1 MGRRKASHMELR
13 INGLTPEQCR
23 LLDCIWAIQDQ
34 EEFESWF
41 CTLQYRTMQEVES
54 LLELLRQ
61 EMMER
66 YLDMDSLTEARAY
79 LDNIRYQ

>member
-1 MGRRKASHMELR
+1 MELR
-13 INGLTPEQCR
+13 IDGLTIEQCR
-23 LLDCIWAIQDQ
+23 LLDCIWAIQDS
-34 EEFESWF
+34 EEFESWY

-54 LLELLRQ
+54 LLELIGH

-79 LDNIRYQ
+79 LDNIRSR

>member
-1 MGRRKASHMELR
+1 MEIIR
-13 INGLTPEQCR
+13 IDGLTTEQCR

-34 EEFESWF
+34 EEFESWY

-54 LLELLRQ
+54 LLELIRQ

-79 LDNIRYQ
+79 IDNIRSR

>member
-1 MGRRKASHMELR
+1 MELK
-13 INGLTPEQCR
+13 IDGLTVEQCR
-23 LLDCIWAIQDQ
+23 LLDCIWAIQDK

-54 LLELLRQ
+54 LLELIRL

-66 YLDMDSLTEARAY
+66 YLNMDSLSTARAY
-79 LDNIRYQ
+79 IDNIRSRN

>member
-1 MGRRKASHMELR
+1 MELS
-13 INGLTPEQCR
+13 IDGLTPEQCL
-23 LLDCIWAIQDQ
+23 LLDCIWIIQDQ

-41 CTLQYRTMQEVES
+41 CTLQYRIMQEVES

-66 YLDMDSLTEARAY
+66 ELNMDSLTEARAY
-79 LDNIRYQ
+79 IDNIRRK

>member
-1 MGRRKASHMELR
+1 MDIR
-13 INGLTPEQCR
+13 IDGLTPEQCR
-23 LLDCIWAIQDQ
+23 LLDCIWAIEDQD
-34 EEFESWF
+34 EFESWYG
-41 CTLQYRTMQEVES
+41 TLQYRTMQEVES

-79 LDNIRYQ
+79 LDNIRYS

>member
-1 MGRRKASHMELR
+1 MNIR
-13 INGLTPEQCR
+13 IDGLTPEQCR
-23 LLDCIWAIQDQ
+23 LLDCIWIIQDQ

-66 YLDMDSLTEARAY
+66 ELNMDSLTEARAY
-79 LDNIRYQ
+79 IDNIRYQ

>member
-1 MGRRKASHMELR
+1 MELR
-13 INGLTPEQCR
+13 IDGLTVEQCR

-34 EEFESWF
+34 EEFESWY

-54 LLELLRQ
+54 LLELIRL

-66 YLDMDSLTEARAY
+66 YLDMDSLSTARAY
-79 LDNIRYQ
+79 IDNIRAQ

>member
-1 MGRRKASHMELR
+1 MELR
-13 INGLTPEQCR
+13 IDGLTVEQCR
-23 LLDCIWAIQDQ
+23 LLDCIWAIQDK

-54 LLELLRQ
+54 LLELIRL

-66 YLDMDSLTEARAY
+66 YLDMDSLSTARAY
-79 LDNIRYQ
+79 IDNIRSWD

>member
-1 MGRRKASHMELR
+1 MELK
-13 INGLTPEQCR
+13 IDGLTPEQCR
-23 LLDCIWAIQDQ
+23 LLDCIWIIQDQ

-66 YLDMDSLTEARAY
+66 ELNMDSLTEARAY
-79 LDNIRYQ
+79 IDNIRRK